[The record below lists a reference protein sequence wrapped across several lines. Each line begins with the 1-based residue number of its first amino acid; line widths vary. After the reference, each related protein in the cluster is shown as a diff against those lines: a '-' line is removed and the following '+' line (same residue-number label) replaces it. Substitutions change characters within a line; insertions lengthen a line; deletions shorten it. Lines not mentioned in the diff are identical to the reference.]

1 MKIFAALF
9 ALISLVTTAAFPTF
23 AQSTS
28 GSTEQAVIV
37 HFKYGSRDLKRL
49 FELEDRLEA
58 ALTKSKAG
66 TYDGNE
72 VATDGSD
79 GFLYFY
85 APSADQLYEVIKPV
99 LLSANYMPGAQVTL
113 RYGPPKVG
121 VPKKVVV
128 LQN

>member
-1 MKIFAALF
+1 MASVGTLRPDGLRRRLTLALGPIKHRPSQSQSVMKIFAALF

-49 FELEDRLEA
+49 YELEDRLEA

-66 TYDGNE
+66 SYDGNE

-85 APSADQLYEVIKPV
+85 APSAD
-99 LLSANYMPGAQVTL
+99 
-113 RYGPPKVG
+113 
-121 VPKKVVV
+121 
-128 LQN
+128 